1 MELIWQ
7 TVVNAWVAVSL
18 YAVVAVGLALILG
31 VMHTVNYAHGEFFM
45 VGAYTVW
52 LLYSRGDL
60 PFFVAVLAGAAVAA
74 VVGLITER
82 AVFRYL
88 RGNIVAGAVASLG
101 LVFILQV
108 AVGQAW
114 GVGVSKPVPPAFTG
128 ALEIFGARVGW
139 QRFIVIPIS
148 MGMLGGLWFFLH
160 RVKLGRALRAMT
172 QDPEAAALQGISIN
186 RMALLAMAIA
196 AALAGAA
203 GGLMS
208 SIYLVTPYMGGAVI
222 LMSLIIVIVGGA
234 GSLEG
239 AVLAAIIFGFLH
251 TIVTTLLDSTVA
263 NIIAALVM
271 GVMLAVR
278 PEGLL
283 GREQI

>member
-18 YAVVAVGLALILG
+18 YAMVAVGLALILG

-60 PFFVAVLAGAAVAA
+60 PFFVAVLAGAAVTA
-74 VVGLITER
+74 VIGMISEKTI
-82 AVFRYL
+82 FKYL

-114 GVGVSKPVPPAFTG
+114 GVGISKPVPPVLEG
-128 ALEIFGARVGW
+128 ALDIFGAKVGW

-148 MGMLGGLWFFLH
+148 MAMLGGLWFFLH

-172 QDPEAAALQGISIN
+172 QDPEAAALQGISIG
-186 RMALLAMAIA
+186 RMALLAMAIS
-196 AALAGAA
+196 AALAGVA
-203 GGLMS
+203 GGLMAP
-208 SIYLVTPYMGGAVI
+208 IHLVTPYMGGTVI
-222 LMSLIIVIVGGA
+222 LMALIVVIVGGA

-239 AVLAAIIFGFLH
+239 AVLAAVIFGFLH

-263 NIIAALVM
+263 NIIAALFM

-278 PEGLL
+278 PGGLL

>member
-1 MELIWQ
+1 
-7 TVVNAWVAVSL
+7 
-18 YAVVAVGLALILG
+18 
-31 VMHTVNYAHGEFFM
+31 
-45 VGAYTVW
+45 
-52 LLYSRGDL
+52 
-60 PFFVAVLAGAAVAA
+60 
-74 VVGLITER
+74 
-82 AVFRYL
+82 
-88 RGNIVAGAVASLG
+88 
-101 LVFILQV
+101 
-108 AVGQAW
+108 
-114 GVGVSKPVPPAFTG
+114 
-128 ALEIFGARVGW
+128 
-139 QRFIVIPIS
+139 PIS

-208 SIYLVTPYMGGAVI
+208 SIHLVTPYMGGAVI
-222 LMSLIIVIVGGA
+222 LMSLIIVIVGGS